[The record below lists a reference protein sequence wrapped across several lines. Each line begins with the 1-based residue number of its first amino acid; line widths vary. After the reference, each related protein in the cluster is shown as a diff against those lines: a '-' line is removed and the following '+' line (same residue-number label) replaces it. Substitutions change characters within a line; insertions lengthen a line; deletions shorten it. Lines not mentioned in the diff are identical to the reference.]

1 MILQCRLSIARD
13 HRSRGSPNSSTL
25 IFGMRSG
32 TRQLRTFFNA
42 ESPSVIQLFVWAVR
56 SNDKVKLLFSFAG
69 RGAVG
74 AAVHWEADGRHAP
87 YVVQSCRNVHTK
99 LTTHSQLSS
108 PSAQFRGDRVVLY
121 DLFSAIHLVRVH
133 LDLTSMTNAN
143 EITLTVMNAFFFL
156 DCCYFTI
163 ADSTGFSALPPL
175 LVYEEAQPFRCSSI
189 CVFVGEDHTTGSYPA
204 IHPSDMP
211 NWRQGLYMT
220 WCVPLV
226 RPLQPSSTS
235 SSPLFCYC
243 PRHIPF
249 VYGPSRPSTSRAH
262 VEILMG
268 PDGELASGTFD
279 VVPVRRWEFVSTH
292 LFSGIRSQRSLTSPP
307 RSAAVALALAVIS
320 TFVTPSFALLP

>member
-163 ADSTGFSALPPL
+163 ADSTGFSALPHFSSMKRHNPSDAHL
-175 LVYEEAQPFRCSSI
+175 SACSLEKIIRRARTQPFTLVI
-189 CVFVGEDHTTGSYPA
+189 CRIG
-204 IHPSDMP
+204 
-211 NWRQGLYMT
+211 
-220 WCVPLV
+220 V
-226 RPLQPSSTS
+226 RG
-235 SSPLFCYC
+235 C
-243 PRHIPF
+243 I
-249 VYGPSRPSTSRAH
+249 
-262 VEILMG
+262 
-268 PDGELASGTFD
+268 
-279 VVPVRRWEFVSTH
+279 
-292 LFSGIRSQRSLTSPP
+292 
-307 RSAAVALALAVIS
+307 
-320 TFVTPSFALLP
+320 